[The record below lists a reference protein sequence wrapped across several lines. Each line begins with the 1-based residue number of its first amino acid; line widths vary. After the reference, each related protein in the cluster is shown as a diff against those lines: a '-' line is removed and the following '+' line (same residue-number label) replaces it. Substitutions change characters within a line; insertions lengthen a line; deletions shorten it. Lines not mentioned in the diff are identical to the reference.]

1 MGQLDNNN
9 GSMCAR
15 HDELQVNWVTEYM
28 NAVLSQSRWL
38 VSNAIVSLRLVSFTK
53 HSIIIMKSCML
64 TNSQGI
70 AARGWLMGS

>member
-1 MGQLDNNN
+1 MANTDRWDRLACVKHRKSLVGQLDNNN

-53 HSIIIMKSCML
+53 QH
-64 TNSQGI
+64 NHNH
-70 AARGWLMGS
+70 